1 MTTPA
6 PGSVLTFGEALLK
19 LRLPTGDRLETMTAL
34 HAECAGADL
43 NVAAALRTL
52 GREAAWV
59 SALPPGPLGDWAR
72 AHVAGLGVHDLTL
85 TRPGR
90 LATYVIEDHH
100 APRPSR
106 VVYDRDHTAF
116 RTLGPADLDRAWLA
130 GRALVHT
137 CGISLA
143 LGDRPRALALALLRA
158 ARVAGIPVSFDVNHR
173 RLLLP
178 DAQAAPIY
186 AEAAALADVVFTAA
200 RDAALLGGVPG
211 LRAVNPHAL
220 IVVTRGAQ
228 GSEAHTPDGGII
240 QQRAFAASGPGR
252 IGRGDAFAGGF
263 LHAWLDGAAPADA
276 LAYAT
281 ACAALK
287 TTLPGDQLHATPAD
301 VQAVLDGHDGAEPVR

>member
-1 MTTPA
+1 MTGA
-6 PGSVLTFGEALLK
+6 VLTFGEALLK
-19 LRLPTGDRLETMTAL
+19 LRLPPGDRLETMTAL

-43 NVAAALRTL
+43 NVAAALRAL

-72 AHVAGLGVHDLTL
+72 AHVDRLGVRDLTL

-90 LATYVIEDHH
+90 LALYLIEDHH

-106 VVYDRDHTAF
+106 VQYDRDHTAF
-116 RTLGPADLDRAWLA
+116 RTLHPDDFDPVWLS
-130 GRALVHT
+130 GRVLVHT

-143 LGDRPRALALALLRA
+143 LGDGPRDLALTLVRA
-158 ARVAGIPVSFDVNHR
+158 ARAGGVRVSFDVNHR
-173 RLLLP
+173 RLLLA
-178 DAQAAPIY
+178 DDVAAAVY
-186 AEAAALADVVFTAA
+186 AEAATLADVIFTAA

-211 LRAVNPHAL
+211 LRALNPHAL
-220 IVVTRGAQ
+220 IVVTHGAQ
-228 GSEAHTPDGGII
+228 GSEAHVPEGRVVR
-240 QQRAFAASGPGR
+240 QPAFAAAGPGR

-276 LAYAT
+276 LRFAT

-287 TTLPGDQLHATPAD
+287 TTTPGDQLQISSAD
-301 VQAVLDGHDGAEPVR
+301 LQSVLAGHDGAEPLR